1 MRKPRGKIVSLA
13 KFFTIG
19 DTRGALI
26 RKQQRRVLL
35 KPFLNQKHLPYSLT
49 MTTQTAIQSQ
59 HAATHRYV
67 PTTSTPISPEKVAS
81 VLAAE
86 WDLFSKNTK
95 GSASESARAHKTL
108 PLGVTSSF
116 QHWDPYPISIVSAKG
131 AYMIDV
137 DGRQLLDLSMG
148 FGAMLAGHLNPV
160 VIEEVQSSLQ
170 QGMLFVTP
178 SPTSTDAAE
187 RICKR
192 FGIDQVRFTNSGT
205 ESTMYAVR
213 VARAATDK
221 PGILKVEGGYHGSYD
236 PFVVSAKPPLHL
248 AGDPEEPT
256 PVIDSTLAAGDIYV
270 VPYNN
275 IEALEKMFAKNA
287 SKIACFIVEPVLE
300 NLAIVLPDAGYLER
314 VRELCDQYKVVLI
327 FDEVKTGLTAGA
339 HGASARLGVKP
350 DLITLA
356 KSIGGG
362 LPLAAF
368 GGKKEYMD
376 FVTSGKMA
384 HFGTFNG
391 NPLAMAGVRA
401 VDRICSDRALEVAE
415 EFNMQALTRIGQIID
430 EYQLPAHTVGFGVK
444 GCVTWSTT
452 PVRNYRDY
460 KATDFG
466 VAEAHWLFAIN
477 RGIITPPGLD
487 EQWLISLAHGQKEI
501 DMLVEDFREF
511 AKAIR
516 S

>member
-1 MRKPRGKIVSLA
+1 MTTAPHA
-13 KFFTIG
+13 NTY
-19 DTRGALI
+19 
-26 RKQQRRVLL
+26 RRV
-35 KPFLNQKHLPYSLT
+35 
-49 MTTQTAIQSQ
+49 
-59 HAATHRYV
+59 
-67 PTTSTPISPEKVAS
+67 PTSSTPISPEKVAS

-86 WDLFSKNTK
+86 WELFTKNTK
-95 GSASESARAHKTL
+95 ASEVESKRAFSSL

-116 QHWDPYPISIVSAKG
+116 QHWDPYPISIDSAEG
-131 AYMIDV
+131 AYMTDV
-137 DGRQLLDLSMG
+137 DGRKLLDLSMG
-148 FGAMLAGHLNPV
+148 FGAMLAGHLNPIV
-160 VIEEVQSSLQ
+160 VEEIESSLKR
-170 QGMLFVTP
+170 GMLFVTP

-213 VARAATDK
+213 VARSATDK
-221 PGILKVEGGYHGSYD
+221 MGILKIEGGYHGSYD
-236 PFVVSAKPPLHL
+236 PFVVSSKPPVDKIGKAHK
-248 AGDPEEPT
+248 PT
-256 PVIDSTLAAGDIYV
+256 PYIDSNLVPGDIYV
-270 VPYNN
+270 VPFNN
-275 IEALEKMFAKNA
+275 IEALEKMFKKNA
-287 SKIACFIVEPVLE
+287 KKIACFIVEPVLE

-314 VRELCDQYKVVLI
+314 VRELCDQYNVVLI

-339 HGASARLGVKP
+339 HGAAMRLGVKP

-368 GGKKEYMD
+368 GGKKKYMD
-376 FVTSGKMA
+376 FVTNNKMA

-401 VDRICSDRALEVAE
+401 IDRIATEETLGAAEKLNFQALE
-415 EFNMQALTRIGQIID
+415 RIGDIID

-444 GCVTWSTT
+444 GCVTWATT

-466 VAEAHWLFAIN
+466 VAEAHWLFALN

-487 EQWLISLAHGQKEI
+487 EQWLISLAHTQTEI
-501 DMLVEDFREF
+501 DILVDDFAEF
-511 AKAIR
+511 AKALR

>member
-1 MRKPRGKIVSLA
+1 
-13 KFFTIG
+13 
-19 DTRGALI
+19 
-26 RKQQRRVLL
+26 
-35 KPFLNQKHLPYSLT
+35 
-49 MTTQTAIQSQ
+49 MTTSHTMQAP
-59 HAATHRYV
+59 HANTYRRV

-86 WDLFSKNTK
+86 WELFTKNTK
-95 GSASESARAHKTL
+95 ASEAESKRAFSSL

-116 QHWDPYPISIVSAKG
+116 QHWDPYPISIASAQG
-131 AYMIDV
+131 AYMTDV
-137 DGRQLLDLSMG
+137 DGRKLLDLSMG
-148 FGAMLAGHLNPV
+148 FGAMLAGHLNPIV
-160 VIEEVQSSLQ
+160 VEEIESALK

-213 VARAATDK
+213 VARSATEK
-221 PGILKVEGGYHGSYD
+221 MGILKVEGGYHGSYD
-236 PFVVSAKPPLHL
+236 PFVVSSKPPLEKI
-248 AGDPEEPT
+248 GNPNKPT
-256 PVIDSTLAAGDIYV
+256 AHIDSNLVPGDIYV

-275 IEALEKMFAKNA
+275 IEALEKMFKKNA
-287 SKIACFIVEPVLE
+287 KKLACFIVEPVLE

-314 VRELCDQYKVVLI
+314 VRELCDQYNVVLI

-339 HGASARLGVKP
+339 HGASMRLGVKP

-368 GGKKEYMD
+368 GGKKKYMD
-376 FVTSGKMA
+376 FVTNNKMA

-401 VDRICSDRALEVAE
+401 IDRIATTETLGAAEVLNFQALE
-415 EFNMQALTRIGQIID
+415 RISEIIN

-444 GCVTWSTT
+444 GCVTWSTA

-466 VAEAHWLFAIN
+466 VAEAHWLFALN

-487 EQWLISLAHGQKEI
+487 EQWLISLAHTQREI
-501 DMLVEDFREF
+501 DILVEDFAEF
-511 AKAIR
+511 AKALR
-516 S
+516 A

>member
-1 MRKPRGKIVSLA
+1 ML
-13 KFFTIG
+13 
-19 DTRGALI
+19 
-26 RKQQRRVLL
+26 
-35 KPFLNQKHLPYSLT
+35 
-49 MTTQTAIQSQ
+49 TQTNHKQTFRFVPATSVPVDPQRVEAILKQ
-59 HAATHRYV
+59 
-67 PTTSTPISPEKVAS
+67 
-81 VLAAE
+81 E
-86 WDLFSKNTK
+86 WELFTKNTGK
-95 GSASESARAHKTL
+95 SAEESRRSFKTL

-131 AYMIDV
+131 AYMTDV

-148 FGAMLAGHLNPV
+148 FGAMFAGHLNPT
-160 VIEEVQSSLQ
+160 VIEEIQSSLST
-170 QGMLFVTP
+170 GMLFVTP
-178 SPTSTDAAE
+178 SPISTDAAE

-192 FGIDQVRFTNSGT
+192 FEIDQVRFTNSGT

-213 VARAATDK
+213 LARSVTEK
-221 PGILKVEGGYHGSYD
+221 MGILKVEGGYHGSYD
-236 PFVVSAKPPLHL
+236 PFVVSSKPALDKI
-248 AGDPEEPT
+248 GDPEEPI
-256 PVIDSTLAAGDIYV
+256 PAIDANLVPGDIYV
-270 VPYNN
+270 VPFNN
-275 IEALEKMFAKNA
+275 VAALETMFQKNA
-287 SKIACFIVEPVLE
+287 HNIACYIVEPVLE
-300 NLAIVLPDAGYLER
+300 NLAIVLPDEGYLER
-314 VRELCDQYKVVLI
+314 VRELCDEYNVVLI

-339 HGASARLGVKP
+339 HGASVRLGVKP

-362 LPLAAF
+362 VPLAAF
-368 GGKKEYMD
+368 GGKKKYMD
-376 FVTSGKMA
+376 YVTNGKMA

-401 VDRICSDRALEVAE
+401 IDRICTDEALAAAE
-415 EFNMQALTRIGQIID
+415 ALNQQALDRISEIID

-466 VAEAHWLFAIN
+466 IAEAHWLFALN

-487 EQWLISLAHGQKEI
+487 EQWLISLAHGQTEI
-501 DMLVEDFREF
+501 DLLVEDFREF
-511 AKAIR
+511 AKALR

>member
-1 MRKPRGKIVSLA
+1 
-13 KFFTIG
+13 
-19 DTRGALI
+19 
-26 RKQQRRVLL
+26 
-35 KPFLNQKHLPYSLT
+35 
-49 MTTQTAIQSQ
+49 MTTQATAN
-59 HAATHRYV
+59 TYRRV
-67 PTTSTPISPEKVAS
+67 PATSTPISPEKVAS

-86 WDLFSKNTK
+86 WELFTKNTK
-95 GSASESARAHKTL
+95 ASEVESKRAFSSL

-116 QHWDPYPISIVSAKG
+116 QHWDPYPISIESAQG
-131 AYMIDV
+131 AYMTDV
-137 DGRQLLDLSMG
+137 DGRKLLDLSMG
-148 FGAMLAGHLNPV
+148 FGAMLAGHLNPIV
-160 VIEEVQSSLQ
+160 VEEIESALGR
-170 QGMLFVTP
+170 GMLFVTP

-213 VARAATDK
+213 VARSATDK
-221 PGILKVEGGYHGSYD
+221 MGILKIEGGYHGSYD
-236 PFVVSAKPPLHL
+236 PFVVSSKPALDKI
-248 AGDPEEPT
+248 GSPEDPT
-256 PVIDSTLAAGDIYV
+256 PAIDSNLVPGDIYV
-270 VPYNN
+270 VPFNN
-275 IEALEKMFAKNA
+275 IPSLERMFEKNG

-314 VRELCDQYKVVLI
+314 VRELCDQYNVVLI

-339 HGASARLGVKP
+339 HGAARRLGVEP

-368 GGKKEYMD
+368 GGKKKYMD
-376 FVTSGKMA
+376 FVTNNKMA

-401 VDRICSDRALEVAE
+401 IDRIATEETLGAAEALNLQALE
-415 EFNMQALTRIGQIID
+415 RIGDLIE
-430 EYQLPAHTVGFGVK
+430 EYELPAHTVGFGVK
-444 GCVTWSTT
+444 GCVTWATS

-466 VAEAHWLFAIN
+466 VAEAHWLFALN

-487 EQWLISLAHGQKEI
+487 EQWLISLAHTQTEI
-501 DMLVEDFREF
+501 DILVDDFAEF
-511 AKAIR
+511 AKALR